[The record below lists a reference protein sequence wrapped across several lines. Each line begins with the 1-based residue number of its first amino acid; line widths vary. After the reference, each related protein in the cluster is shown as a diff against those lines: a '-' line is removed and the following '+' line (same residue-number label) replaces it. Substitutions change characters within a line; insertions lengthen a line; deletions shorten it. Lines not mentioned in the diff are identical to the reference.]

1 MAGVVKTEASMLIQ
15 SRYGTIGLPPITFQA
30 NCDEWSGP
38 FTVEVPDST
47 TEQAVAVIDTQ
58 GLTTITAL
66 LITSNVNVSVTYG
79 TAANNE
85 PVALNAG
92 GVHLMS
98 GTSITA
104 LAFSNASGSTA
115 AITYHLAGT

>member
-1 MAGVVKTEASMLIQ
+1 MPGVSKVEASMLIK
-15 SRYGTIGLPPITFQA
+15 SRYGTIGLPPIVSEL
-30 NCDEWSGP
+30 NVDEWAGP

-79 TAANNE
+79 AAADNV

-92 GVHLMS
+92 GVHLIS
-98 GTSITA
+98 GTSLTA
-104 LAFSNASGSTA
+104 LALSNASGSTA
-115 AITYHLAGT
+115 TVTYLVVGT